1 MLTTNDLMFWIE
13 GMATAPATFT
23 PIVAE
28 AVAALNRRS
37 GRRRRGATYLRCE
50 HTSRMLGDE
59 SGARVFRWLAGLMA
73 YSIQQEPTWTANSN
87 S

>member
-1 MLTTNDLMFWIE
+1 MLTTDDLMFWIE

-37 GRRRRGATYLRCE
+37 GRMRLGTRHLRAAE
-50 HTSRMLGDE
+50 TSRMLGDE
-59 SGARVFRWLAGLMA
+59 SGACVFRWLAGLMA
-73 YSIQQEPTWTANSN
+73 YSIWSEV
-87 S
+87 

>member
-37 GRRRRGATYLRCE
+37 GRMRLGAIYLRCE
-50 HTSRMLGDE
+50 HTSRMLSDE

-73 YSIQQEPTWTANSN
+73 YSIRTDKPHG
-87 S
+87 